1 LAEHLEGIWG
11 GGATGASAIVAVR
24 EGVCYNGRMNI
35 PIKITKVGNSA
46 AIILSKEVLAQ
57 LHADIGDTLHLS
69 QSPDGW
75 RITPY
80 DAEFEKQMA
89 LAEVIMRENRDVLRA
104 LAK

>member
-1 LAEHLEGIWG
+1 M
-11 GGATGASAIVAVR
+11 ATCRSHEMR
-24 EGVCYNGRMNI
+24 YNARMNI

-57 LHADIGDTLHLS
+57 LRAEVGDTLHLS
-69 QSPDGW
+69 HAPDGW

-80 DAEFEKQMA
+80 DAEFERQME
-89 LAEVIMRENRDVLRA
+89 LAEKIMRENRDVLRA